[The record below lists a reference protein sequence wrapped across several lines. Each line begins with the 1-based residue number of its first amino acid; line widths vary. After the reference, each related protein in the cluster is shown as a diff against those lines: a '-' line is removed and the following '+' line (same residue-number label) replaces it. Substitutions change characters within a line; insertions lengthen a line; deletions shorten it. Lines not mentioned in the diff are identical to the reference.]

1 MCDVIIGRDDLLR
14 PQNRE
19 RLGNL
24 PSLSLSGSVSM
35 AQCLKLVSR
44 ASLTSKES
52 ESGRLCHTSVPPARI
67 LAEPMKTEY

>member
-1 MCDVIIGRDDLLR
+1 M
-14 PQNRE
+14 RE
-19 RLGNL
+19 EISGLSYLGVCH
-24 PSLSLSGSVSM
+24 SI
-35 AQCLKLVSR
+35 VSR